1 MNTQGTLADLRRLY
15 HHLINDGEF
24 HQRIDTERIARA
36 IRTIEEFD
44 EGSCRFNCRTGKARF
59 AQGVEWG
66 IGFLPDGWE
75 EEYRKIQKE
84 DK

>member
-1 MNTQGTLADLRRLY
+1 MCEHLRKEIEHLKAGGCRL
-15 HHLINDGEF
+15 
-24 HQRIDTERIARA
+24 
-36 IRTIEEFD
+36 
-44 EGSCRFNCRTGKARF
+44 NCRTGKARF
-59 AQGVEWG
+59 KQGVEWG